1 MQPDDFETLKTLARV
16 MTVVACASVSA
27 GLLTYLFRMRHRRG
41 GLIGTSALLCV
52 FVLAIAVGA
61 IGRVLPGAADN
72 GIFILLEV
80 VTAVIAFVVG
90 IAVWPMIPRL
100 VGQPT
105 RQEANEANALLMEG
119 QSANRRLIDQLSD
132 LNRDLESRVA
142 GRTAE
147 LETVRHRFEM
157 ALDGSDISIL
167 ELDADLLFTWVHN
180 PPRPLSKAD
189 VLGRRPGDFLP
200 PAEAVEFMNI
210 GRRVLAGGAAER
222 FEISFV
228 LGGRQR
234 WFEGFVEPVM
244 MNGEVT
250 GVLTAA
256 IDISRYKEHEREMR
270 DILRE
275 LTHRSKNLLAVV
287 QGIARQSAE
296 GCPEASGFLVPFG
309 GRLLALSAA
318 HELLVQNG
326 WRGILLGE
334 VIARAWAD
342 VEHTANIVV
351 EVDGPRVLLG
361 PDVAQNVMLGAH
373 ELVTA
378 AAAADQPP
386 HHVIVSWALL
396 PDGAFRLDWRML
408 GTPSIEVSGFGQRLL
423 RTVLPVV
430 LGGEVTAL
438 GISDTGFA
446 YGLRGRVGPQLQPV
460 QRSAQSPRPARS

>member
-1 MQPDDFETLKTLARV
+1 MQPVDIETLTTLARV
-16 MTVVACASVSA
+16 MTVAACVSVSV
-27 GLLTYLFRMRHRRG
+27 GLVTYLFRMRHRSG

-52 FVLAIAVGA
+52 FVLALA
-61 IGRVLPGAADN
+61 IGAVVRSLPEGGAS
-72 GIFILLEV
+72 GIFALVEMI
-80 VTAVIAFVVG
+80 TAVAAFAMG
-90 IAVWPMIPRL
+90 IVVWPMIPKL

-105 RQEANEANALLMEG
+105 RQEAKQANALLMEG
-119 QSANRRLIDQLSD
+119 QSANKILIDQLSD

-167 ELDADLLFTWVHN
+167 ELNAELIFIWAYN
-180 PPRPLSKAD
+180 PPRPLTQAD
-189 VLGRRPGDFLP
+189 VVGRRPGELLP
-200 PAEAVEFMNI
+200 PNEAAELTGIAQ
-210 GRRVLAGGAAER
+210 RVLTGGAAER
-222 FEISFV
+222 FEISFA

-234 WFEGFVEPVM
+234 WFEGFVEPVID
-244 MNGEVT
+244 NSKIT
-250 GVLTAA
+250 GVLTAT
-256 IDISRYKEHEREMR
+256 IDVSRYKEHEREMR

-296 GCPEASGFLVPFG
+296 GVPEATGFLVPFG

-326 WRGILLGE
+326 WRGVLLQE
-334 VIARAWAD
+334 VLVRAWTD
-342 VEHTANIVV
+342 VEGTSSIHV
-351 EVDGPRVLLG
+351 ELDGPQVLLG

-378 AAAADQPP
+378 AAAAERRPER
-386 HHVIVSWALL
+386 VLVSWALL
-396 PDGAFRLDWRML
+396 PDGAFRLDWRVL
-408 GTPSIEVSGFGQRLL
+408 GVSSMEVSAFGQRLL

-438 GISDTGFA
+438 GISEVGFV
-446 YGLRGRVGPQLQPV
+446 YGLRGRVGPQLQLV
-460 QRSAQSPRPARS
+460 QRSA